1 MSKKKK
7 QKKKKIENSSKS
19 IQNAVTIPAGG
30 GTAESRILDWLDV
43 YGVDRDSMPRDAL
56 SEITYYTC
64 IKTNSEMLGKMPLK
78 YYQKTK
84 DGTIQ
89 PPMTETLRLLD
100 LRPNEYMSATTLKS
114 WWEMCCGRWGNA
126 FTWIQRE
133 FKPDG
138 RYGGKYIVKGF
149 YPMHPK
155 NVSVIIDD
163 KGIFGTT
170 GCVYYQYTNPDTGEQ
185 VILKN
190 DDVLHFKGWL
200 SNDGLMGMSIED
212 VLKANFDGS
221 NAASSYENSLY
232 KNGMTARLVLQYTG
246 NFDDDRIQEIQRKYG
261 DKLTGAKAAGKVIAI
276 PAGLALTPLNMSMVD
291 ADFVNI
297 RKYSALQICA
307 AAGCKPSNICDYS
320 NSKYASSEAEA
331 LAYLDI
337 FSYRLKMYEDEIN
350 AKLLT
355 PKEYKNGYRYKF
367 NEKAVLRI
375 NSKEQAEIIGILM
388 DHAVY
393 TTNNSR
399 DILDMPH
406 VEGGDVP
413 LINGSYMPITE
424 AGAAYRTKKEN
435 SKEPETT
442 EGGNDE

>member
-7 QKKKKIENSSKS
+7 QKKKIESSSKGIKNS
-19 IQNAVTIPAGG
+19 VTVPAA
-30 GTAESRILDWLDV
+30 GTAENHILDWLGI
-43 YGVDRDSMPRDAL
+43 YGVDRDSLPKDAL

-89 PPMTETLRLLD
+89 PPMTDTLRLLD

-138 RYGGKYIVKGF
+138 RYGGKYVVKGL

-185 VILKN
+185 VILKSG
-190 DDVLHFKGWL
+190 DVLHFKGWL
-200 SNDGLMGMSIED
+200 SNDGLIGLSIED

-246 NFDDDRIQEIQRKYG
+246 NYDDTRISEIQRKYG
-261 DKLTGAKAAGKVIAI
+261 DKLTGAKAAGRVIAI
-276 PAGLALTPLNMSMVD
+276 PAGLTLTPLNMSMVD

-307 AAGCKPSNICDYS
+307 AAGCKPSSICDYS
-320 NSKYASSEAEA
+320 NSKYASSESEA

-337 FSYRLKMYEDEIN
+337 FSYRLKMYEDELN

-355 PKEYKNGYRYKF
+355 PKEYKKGYRYKF
-367 NEKAVLRI
+367 NEKAILRI
-375 NSKEQAEIIGILM
+375 NSKEQAEIIGIFM

-393 TTNNSR
+393 TTNDSR

-442 EGGNDE
+442 EGGKNE